1 MWKEERKS
9 GKKAGGRSVGG
20 PARKPIPPLPLSA
33 AAAAKLTK
41 VFRSESA
48 KGEERENHLSVCI
61 LGMTA
66 KHGVVTTESRQR
78 PRREEASPLRKLL

>member
-1 MWKEERKS
+1 MGRKQ
-9 GKKAGGRSVGG
+9 AVGRSVGQQES
-20 PARKPIPPLPLSA
+20 RFPLCRSFSA

>member
-1 MWKEERKS
+1 MGRKQ
-9 GKKAGGRSVGG
+9 AVGRSVGQQES
-20 PARKPIPPLPLSA
+20 RFPLPRSFSA

-66 KHGVVTTESRQR
+66 KHGVVTAESRQR

>member
-1 MWKEERKS
+1 MERGEEEWEESR
-9 GKKAGGRSVGG
+9 RSVGRWASKKADS
-20 PARKPIPPLPLSA
+20 PS

-66 KHGVVTTESRQR
+66 KYGVVTTESRQR

>member
-1 MWKEERKS
+1 MERGKE
-9 GKKAGGRSVGG
+9 GKKAVGRSVGQQES
-20 PARKPIPPLPLSA
+20 RFPLALG
-33 AAAAKLTK
+33 AAKLTK

-66 KHGVVTTESRQR
+66 KHDVVTTERQR
-78 PRREEASPLRKLL
+78 PRREASPALRKLL

>member
-1 MWKEERKS
+1 MERGEEEWEESR
-9 GKKAGGRSVGG
+9 RSVGRWASKKADS
-20 PARKPIPPLPLSA
+20 PSLALS
-33 AAAAKLTK
+33 AAAKLTK

-66 KHGVVTTESRQR
+66 RHGVVTTESRQR
-78 PRREEASPLRKLL
+78 PRPLRKLM

>member
-9 GKKAGGRSVGG
+9 GKKAGGRWASKKADS
-20 PARKPIPPLPLSA
+20 PSLALS
-33 AAAAKLTK
+33 AAAKLTK

-66 KHGVVTTESRQR
+66 KHGVVTTERRQR

>member
-1 MWKEERKS
+1 MGRKQ
-9 GKKAGGRSVGG
+9 AVGRSVGQQES
-20 PARKPIPPLPLSA
+20 RFPLCRSFSAA

-66 KHGVVTTESRQR
+66 RHGVVTTESRQR
-78 PRREEASPLRKLL
+78 PRREETSPLRKLL